1 MSQAEQERLVQE
13 TRILQKVNAAHRGAF
28 LEKYPQQC
36 EHILRLIAERLQNG
50 LNKNIAEPLSNQ
62 EVASLSQALY
72 HMNLVRMSL
81 KDD

>member
-1 MSQAEQERLVQE
+1 MDNQERQVQDV
-13 TRILQKVNAAHRGAF
+13 RILQKINAAHRGAF

-36 EHILRLIAERLQNG
+36 EHILRLIAERLQTG
-50 LNKNIAEPLSNQ
+50 LNKNISDPLPNS
-62 EVASLSQALY
+62 EVAELAQALY